1 VSTYVER
8 DGTPDAVKRPKIMNI
23 FQPIFDIRDSRGEV
37 SSPQT
42 EDEPIFDV
50 AQLAHVELLT
60 PDPKRTLRFFTD
72 LLGLQETERTARSVY
87 LRGYEEQYHHS
98 LKITAAPQAGL
109 GHVAWRARTRQA
121 LQRRVAAIEASGL
134 GSGWSRGDLGHGP
147 AYQFETPEGHRMELF
162 WDVDYFSASAGK
174 ETRLRN
180 RPQRRPGSG
189 IPVRRIDHVSV
200 FAADRE
206 TVRDFLVDLLGFRE
220 RERVVEEDGSIL
232 ASFLSV
238 TNLSHDIA
246 IVPESTNVRG
256 RLHHV
261 CFHYTSVQHVFD
273 AAELAKE
280 SGLVVEFG
288 PGRHG
293 IGGATFVYILEPGGN
308 RIELMGDPG
317 YMIFDPAWRTV
328 VWKASEFPD
337 AAAWTG
343 SPPPD
348 SFLTYGTP
356 LVEEREATPAAEPLV
371 RA

>member
-1 VSTYVER
+1 L
-8 DGTPDAVKRPKIMNI
+8 AVPSAFKNRKIMNL
-23 FQPIFDIRDSRGEV
+23 FQPIFDVRDLRGGI
-37 SSPQT
+37 SSLPIAN
-42 EDEPIFDV
+42 EPIFDV
-50 AQLAHVELLT
+50 AHLAHVELLT
-60 PDPKRTLRFFTD
+60 PDLEGTLCFFKD
-72 LLGLQETERTARSVY
+72 LLGLEETERSARSAY

-98 LKITAAPQAGL
+98 LKVTAAASAGL
-109 GHVAWRARTRQA
+109 GHIAWRTRSPQA
-121 LQRRVAAIEASGL
+121 LQRRVAAIEETGL
-134 GSGWSRGDLGHGP
+134 GRGWSKGDAGHGR

-162 WDVDYFSASAGK
+162 WEVDYVTPPAGK
-174 ETRLRN
+174 ETLLRN
-180 RPQRRPGSG
+180 RPQKRPAIGV
-189 IPVRRIDHVSV
+189 PVRRIDHVNL
-200 FAADRE
+200 FAAKRE
-206 TVRDFLVDLLGFRE
+206 GIRDFLVDLLGFRE

-246 IVPESTNVRG
+246 MVPEGTKMRG

-273 AAELAKE
+273 IAELAREADLK
-280 SGLVVEFG
+280 VEFG

-328 VWKASEFPD
+328 VWQASEFPN

-343 SPPPD
+343 APPPD

-356 LVEEREATPAAEPLV
+356 LAEERVAVPAAEPLV
-371 RA
+371 QA

>member
-1 VSTYVER
+1 MKPLGCISNGEKSPNVNE
-8 DGTPDAVKRPKIMNI
+8 
-23 FQPIFDIRDSRGEV
+23 PIFDI
-37 SSPQT
+37 
-42 EDEPIFDV
+42 
-50 AQLAHVELLT
+50 AHLAHVELLT
-60 PDPKRTLRFFTD
+60 PRFEQTLSFFKD
-72 LLGLQETERTARSVY
+72 LLGLEETERSARSAY

-98 LKITAAPQAGL
+98 LKVTKARSAGL
-109 GHVAWRARTRQA
+109 GHVAWRVRTPQA
-121 LQRRVAAIEASGL
+121 LQRRVAAIEAAGL
-134 GSGWSRGDLGHGP
+134 GRGWIDGELGHGG

-162 WDVDYFSASAGK
+162 WEVDYVTPPAGK

-180 RPQRRPGSG
+180 RPQKRPATG
-189 IPVRRIDHVSV
+189 IPVRRIDHVNLL
-200 FAADRE
+200 AAKRE
-206 TVRDFLVDLLGFRE
+206 GIRDFLVDILGFRE
-220 RERVVEEDGSIL
+220 RERVVEEDGSML

-246 IVPESTNVRG
+246 MVPEPTDIRG

-280 SGLVVEFG
+280 AGLMVEYG

-328 VWKASEFPD
+328 VWKSSEFPD

-348 SFLTYGTP
+348 TFFTYGTP
-356 LVEEREATPAAEPLV
+356 PDEERATVSAAELLV
-371 RA
+371 QA